1 MEKTMISVS
10 EMQSRLGVSRP
21 MAYQLVNKENFP
33 AIRIGR
39 KILIPIKQLDRWID
53 EQVADKAN

>member
-10 EMQSRLGVSRP
+10 EMQNRLGVSRP
-21 MAYQLVNKENFP
+21 MAYQLVNQENFP

-39 KILIPIKQLDRWID
+39 KILIPVKQLDRWID
-53 EQVADKAN
+53 EQVAAKTN